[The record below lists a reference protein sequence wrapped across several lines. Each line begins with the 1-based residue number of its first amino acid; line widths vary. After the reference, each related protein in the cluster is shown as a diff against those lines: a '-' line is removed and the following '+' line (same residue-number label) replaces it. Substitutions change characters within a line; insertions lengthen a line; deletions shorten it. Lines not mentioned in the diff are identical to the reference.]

1 VYDVFSAGAT
11 VMAIDN
17 PIDGIVPNFG
27 IFGAEFTAWWQKL
40 FAAAWAL
47 GLLVAIFFLLQ
58 GVVTM
63 ANAGDN
69 PHDYAQGRGRAIKAL
84 IGLVLVAAFA
94 VLVGAVLSVAS

>member
-1 VYDVFSAGAT
+1 MFQAAKDAAVYA
-11 VMAIDN
+11 AIEN
-17 PIDGIVPNFG
+17 PIDGITPNFS
-27 IFGAEFTAWWQKL
+27 IFGTQFTEWWQKL
-40 FAAAWAL
+40 FAAAWAI

-69 PHDYAQGRGRAIKAL
+69 PHDYAQGRGRAIKAV

-94 VLVGAVLSVAS
+94 ILVGAILSVAS